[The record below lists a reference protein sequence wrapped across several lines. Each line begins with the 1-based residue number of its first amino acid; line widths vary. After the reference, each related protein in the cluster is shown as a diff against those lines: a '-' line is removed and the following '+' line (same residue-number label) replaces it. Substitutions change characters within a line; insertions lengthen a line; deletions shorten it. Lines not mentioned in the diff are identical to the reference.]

1 MDNLIKDKLESE
13 ASFIRQY
20 IAFDGTGKNDQSDQ
34 AKMQSMG
41 VAALWHR
48 IQEDDFAYLADEV
61 GMGKTRQAMGVIA
74 TQFLKKPDSRVVIIC
89 PGRPLQDQWK
99 SEWHSFVSGCLLI
112 NDGVLK
118 SALNNNVNK
127 PLALHN
133 KLSEF
138 ASSLL
143 LDEDRLHLLRYS
155 SFSRPI
161 GFNGKDS
168 KDKIKTL
175 YKNKLNEIGI
185 SDLNAQEKEKISSVN
200 DAGDDWRK
208 GLTAYLNT
216 QYAKRIEILFNEDT
230 RPIDLIV
237 CDEAQ
242 YLRHTGNSRNTH
254 LNLSL
259 ASKPNKWLFLSAT
272 PLHGGQSD
280 IKCLDHYICTH
291 KRDSTTHECISDSC
305 INIRA
310 KMKGTL
316 KGGSKSDVVDIL
328 DEFLVRRPRQ
338 YRDSSSE
345 SYDKV
350 SYRQYGVDAAV
361 ATNDAF
367 SSMVTALVQ
376 KRLVQSLG
384 GKNNRFR
391 QGECSSFES
400 LASSVKKV
408 VQKNSDGI
416 PYTKPEI
423 EPSGHVADAGEVPP
437 DRGDIDQLNKSLRDV
452 LVDSKLANRS
462 DADLKNIPHPK
473 LYHVADQLVESCLKN
488 SPNHKTLVFVRRLAT
503 VEELIALLKQRF
515 QKLIDHRVNDWSS
528 VIKDDQIQIGS
539 KRSFSDAN
547 EFWSINE
554 LEEDPESVQS
564 EQEEDEFS
572 IKEPDLSYF
581 KAIRKKSEKEEHNGM
596 LYSFSTRLLQP
607 TNKDKNRKNPLA
619 FLIPNDDEQKEHLN
633 SSLWNEFLAVI
644 FDEDEQQPDWLMQHK
659 NAEDV
664 LMLKRCILQSMRR
677 SDFLVDLYILNGLT
691 NVDGRSTLSEKL
703 IWIFKIAKGGQL
715 VPISSD
721 LHEYFNNWRKRLKR
735 WCVHFELIRSKCFKS
750 GITDIDAE
758 FRGMGPV
765 VGRSGSI
772 SNKYAVTQF
781 KMPCFPNILIC
792 TDVLKEGVDMHLFCD
807 EVIHYGV
814 AWTSG
819 DLEQRIGRVDRVNS
833 LINRRISKHKEGRDS
848 APKLKAGFPFLA
860 GTLDQYQVKRVV
872 NEKLLSDLRMDF
884 GKREDEIKD
893 ISIDDVFNNSSANKE
908 LPIAFKTREFI
919 PTSLLLEGELL
930 KNNKFSYRDCNVH
943 KSLTQYESR
952 IKYSIASQQLAD
964 ISVRDIYPLPAVVI
978 EYKSQKLQTSFSKTL
993 GDNLKTKWEYRK
1005 VKGKNKWI
1013 ESYEVVIPL
1022 TLSDEEL
1029 NSVVQGFKNSGQV
1042 LEPTPVIS
1050 MPEAKNF
1057 RFDKNLNTLAMTV
1070 THEAP
1075 YRQTEDRKQTVILE
1089 RMGNLLLMRSP
1100 IVTIEDLGLD
1110 DKELAMWIGKENN
1123 KRKLGYINDHE
1134 DVIWYCC
1141 LIAYPEK
1148 FESGFKK
1155 LVQSLSQTADRL
1167 QQLYTANDKEQ
1178 WAYQANDSLNLILG
1192 SSLTTNSFKNRI
1204 RGDNDFRS
1212 DINSWHKGIFN
1223 QLIHVLSERIDS
1235 KETSISAVLRGIDKS
1250 ERFLQKGYSNIRM
1263 PAKPALRFN
1272 LQSYLDVN
1280 VWKNNDFLNTE
1291 PMMVWELGVSA
1302 GANGRTPEIYMA
1314 EYDELPHMAIDTEW
1328 QKVKSPENT
1337 KIYTCQDEGASMRWI
1352 VLYHPAG
1359 LLDGRLELFLNAW
1372 AKVLVRLKENKSN
1385 FTRDKC
1391 AKDFDIFS

>member
-1 MDNLIKDKLESE
+1 MDKLIKEKLESE
-13 ASFIRQY
+13 AAFIRKY
-20 IAFDGTGKNDQSDQ
+20 IAFDGTGKDDQSDQ
-34 AKMQSMG
+34 AKMQSIG

-48 IQEDDFAYLADEV
+48 IQEDEFAYLADEV

-89 PGRPLQDQWK
+89 PGRTLQDQWK
-99 SEWHSFVSGCLLI
+99 SEWHAFVSGCLLI

-118 SALNNNVNK
+118 SALNNSVNK
-127 PLALHN
+127 SLALHN

-185 SDLNAQEKEKISSVN
+185 SDLNAQEKEKINSVN
-200 DAGDDWRK
+200 VNGDDWRK

-272 PLHGGQSD
+272 PLHGGQND

-316 KGGSKSDVVDIL
+316 KGGSKADVIDIL

-338 YRDSSSE
+338 YRDYNSKN
-345 SYDKV
+345 YDKV
-350 SYRQYGVDAAV
+350 SYRQYGIDAAV

-400 LASSVKKV
+400 LASSVKRV
-408 VQKNSDGI
+408 VQNNSDGI
-416 PYTKPEI
+416 PYIKPEI

-437 DRGDIDQLNKSLRDV
+437 DRADIDQLNKSLRDV

-473 LYHVADQLVESCLKN
+473 LYHVADQLVENCLKN

-515 QKLIDHRVNDWSS
+515 QKLIDHRINDWSS
-528 VIKDDQIQIGS
+528 VIKDGQIQSGS
-539 KRSFSDAN
+539 KRSFADAN

-554 LEEDPESVQS
+554 PEEDSDSVQS

-581 KAIRKKSEKEEHNGM
+581 KAIRKKSGREEHNGM
-596 LYSFSTRLLQP
+596 LYSFLTRLLQP

-619 FLIPNDDEQKEHLN
+619 FLIPNEDEQKEHLN

-644 FDEDEQQPDWLMQHK
+644 FDEGEQQPDLVMQHR
-659 NAEDV
+659 NTEDV

-691 NVDGRSTLSEKL
+691 NIEGRSTLSEKL
-703 IWIFKIAKGGQL
+703 IWIFKMAKDGQL
-715 VPISSD
+715 VSISSD

-833 LINRRISKHKEGRDS
+833 LINRRISKHKGDRDS

-872 NEKLLSDLRMDF
+872 NEKMLSDLRMDF

-893 ISIDDVFNNSSANKE
+893 ISIDDVFNDSSANKE
-908 LPIAFKTREFI
+908 LPIAYKTREFI

-930 KNNKFSYRDCNVH
+930 KDNKFTYLECKVR

-952 IKYSIASQQLAD
+952 IKYSFASQQQD
-964 ISVRDIYPLPAVVI
+964 NISVRDIYPLPAVVV
-978 EYKSQKLQTSFSKTL
+978 EYKSQKLQNSFSETL

-1005 VKGKNKWI
+1005 VKGKKQWI

-1022 TLSDEEL
+1022 TLSDEEI
-1029 NSVVQGFKNSGQV
+1029 NSVVQGFKYSGKV

-1050 MPEAKNF
+1050 MPEAKSF
-1057 RFDKNLNTLAMTV
+1057 KFDKDLNTLAMTV

-1100 IVTIEDLGLD
+1100 IVTIEDLGLE

-1141 LIAYPEK
+1141 LIAFPEK
-1148 FESGFKK
+1148 FESGFNK
-1155 LVQSLSQTADRL
+1155 LVQNLSQTADRL
-1167 QQLYTANDKEQ
+1167 QQLYTAKDKEQ
-1178 WAYQANDSLNLILG
+1178 WDYQANDSLNLILG
-1192 SSLTTNSFKNRI
+1192 SGLTTSSYKNRI
-1204 RGDNDFRS
+1204 REDNNFRS
-1212 DINSWHKGIFN
+1212 DVNNWHKDIFK
-1223 QLIHVLSERIDS
+1223 HVVRVLAECTDS
-1235 KETSISAVLRGIDKS
+1235 NEVNVSAVLKGIVKS
-1250 ERFLQKGYSNIRM
+1250 EKFLQQGYSNIKM
-1263 PAKPALRFN
+1263 PDKPALRFN
-1272 LQSYLDVN
+1272 LQSHLDIN
-1280 VWKNNDFLNTE
+1280 EWKKGDALNTG
-1291 PMMVWELGVSA
+1291 PMMVWELGVSI
-1302 GANGRTPEIYMA
+1302 GTMGRPPELDMT
-1314 EYDELPHMAIDTEW
+1314 EYDELPHKSPAIPWME
-1328 QKVKSPENT
+1328 VKSPANT
-1337 KIYTCQDEGASMRWI
+1337 EIYTCQDDDTLKRWF

-1359 LLDGRLELFLNAW
+1359 LLDGRLQLLLNAW
-1372 AKVLVRLKENKSN
+1372 TEVVVRMKENKKK
-1385 FTRDKC
+1385 FTREAC
-1391 AKDFDIFS
+1391 ARDFDIFS